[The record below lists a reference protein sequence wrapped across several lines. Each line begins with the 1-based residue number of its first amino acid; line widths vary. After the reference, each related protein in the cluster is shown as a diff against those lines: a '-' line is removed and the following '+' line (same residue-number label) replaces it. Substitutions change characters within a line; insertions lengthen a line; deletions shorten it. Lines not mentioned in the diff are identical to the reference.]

1 MLHKFVN
8 QAIIS
13 GTNESNH
20 LLEHLKNPLIAGV
33 PKALS
38 SVILDFKQ
46 SFEPPFDPADNLLKR
61 RKRRETDNKVTNF
74 ERLDNRWQ

>member
-8 QAIIS
+8 QAMFA

-20 LLEHLKNPLIAGV
+20 LFQHIKNPLLAGV

-38 SVILDFKQ
+38 SVILDFKH
-46 SFEPPFDPADNLLKR
+46 SFEPFSDPADNLLKQ
-61 RKRRETDNKVTNF
+61 RKRRDDDGVVLSFKS
-74 ERLDNRWQ
+74 LDNR

>member
-20 LLEHLKNPLIAGV
+20 LLEHLKNPLLAGV

-38 SVILDFKQ
+38 SAILDFKH
-46 SFEPPFDPADNLLKR
+46 SVEPFSDPTDNLLKQ
-61 RKRRETDNKVTNF
+61 RKRREDESEVTSF
-74 ERLDNRWQ
+74 ESLDNR

>member
-20 LLEHLKNPLIAGV
+20 LLEHLNNPLLAGV

-38 SVILDFKQ
+38 SVILDFKN
-46 SFEPPFDPADNLLKR
+46 SFDPFSEPSDNLLKQ
-61 RKRRETDNKVTNF
+61 RKRRENDNEVNSF
-74 ERLDNRWQ
+74 ESLDNRWR